1 MSSNLKMNWK
11 RFFTPHFFFLAANPK
26 IKSDFLTI
34 LSILLYRPQLLIE
47 GTSFIAV
54 LLSYKKLS
62 SFTVLVV
69 FKKLTTLQFRSIVTS

>member
-1 MSSNLKMNWK
+1 M
-11 RFFTPHFFFLAANPK
+11 
-26 IKSDFLTI
+26 
-34 LSILLYRPQLLIE
+34 LIE

-69 FKKLTTLQFRSIVTS
+69 FKKLITLQFRSIVTS

>member
-1 MSSNLKMNWK
+1 ML
-11 RFFTPHFFFLAANPK
+11 
-26 IKSDFLTI
+26 IK
-34 LSILLYRPQLLIE
+34 

>member
-1 MSSNLKMNWK
+1 M
-11 RFFTPHFFFLAANPK
+11 
-26 IKSDFLTI
+26 
-34 LSILLYRPQLLIE
+34 LIE

-69 FKKLTTLQFRSIVTS
+69 FKKLTTLQFRSIVTSSCKVVNGQHQTKDEDQRQ